1 MPVLTPPRRDKAT
14 TFESLLARGVA
25 SLQLEER
32 TERKCSSCGQPF
44 LGIFMPEIQTVC
56 PGCVESNVRMTQTEA
71 RAARLEERTRKMAAI
86 GLEGK
91 LLGMTFATFA
101 RDEQPEAS
109 DAAWQFFQDWPNIQA
124 LALLGL
130 RGTGKTH
137 LGTAVLHALSDGG
150 IDGRYVHLPSLASDL
165 AMAGDWQEAAT
176 RLFVPLYKAA
186 CLVIDDAGRERN
198 RPDSAWAQM
207 LDTLIDRRSIG
218 GYPTIICANLTRS
231 ELVRWLGD
239 AGASRFMSVARLVD
253 MTPGDRRFTRP
264 LGSTSLGAA
273 RDPLIACPAC
283 QGAGWVLDAA
293 FRAGNPDR
301 LVKCRSCDGA
311 GF

>member
-1 MPVLTPPRRDKAT
+1 MPVLNSTRRDKAT
-14 TFESLLARGVA
+14 TFESLLARGVTT
-25 SLQLEER
+25 LQLDER
-32 TERKCSSCGQPF
+32 AERRCSSCGQSF
-44 LGIFMPEIQTVC
+44 MGIFMAEIQTVC
-56 PGCVESNVRMTQTEA
+56 PACVESNVRMTQTES
-71 RAARLEERTRKMAAI
+71 RAAKLEERTRQMTAM

-91 LLGMTFATFA
+91 LLGMTFAAFV
-101 RDEQPEAS
+101 REEQPLAHDE
-109 DAAWQFFQDWPNIQA
+109 AWQFFEQWPNIQA
-124 LALLGL
+124 LALLGE

-137 LGTAVLHALSDGG
+137 LATAILLALSDGG

-165 AMAGDWQEAAT
+165 AMAKDWQETAS
-176 RLFVPLYKAA
+176 RLFVPLYKTS

-218 GYPTIICANLTRS
+218 GYPTIVCANLTRS

-264 LGSTSLGAA
+264 LGSTSLGSA
-273 RDPLIACPAC
+273 RDPLVACPSC

-301 LVKCRSCDGA
+301 LTKCRSCDGD